1 MDYYNMSVSFDPFE
15 KKTDI
20 SASSRKL
27 YTFNLRKLNE
37 GKEIKNLNFLSKPVI
52 EEKLETLTPNTRR
65 TYIIAVV
72 SSLKDRPEA
81 KYKKLYNKFY
91 KMLVDINADLKTNTS
106 KSEKQK
112 ENWITQEEVMKKCKD
127 LGEITEE
134 IKGKRKISEEQYTQL
149 YHAVVLGL
157 YCLQP
162 PRRNSDYT
170 KMLVV
175 KNVPEDTDYNY
186 LDMKNWEWIFN
197 NYKTKKAYKQVKLPV
212 PEELVKLLKVYFQY
226 HPEAKELKKKTFEPV
241 PFLMTQ
247 EGKVIDTST
256 EMTRTLNKIFG
267 KKIGS
272 SLLRNIFLTDKYS
285 DNAKEMEDDVKA
297 MGTSS
302 NTATHNYIKTD

>member
-1 MDYYNMSVSFDPFE
+1 MSAFDPFE

-27 YTFNLRKLNE
+27 YAFNLRKLND
-37 GKEIKNLNFLSKPVI
+37 GKEVKNLNFLSKPEIVT
-52 EEKLETLTPNTRR
+52 KLEGLTPNTRR

-81 KYKKLYNKFY
+81 KYKKLYNKYY
-91 KMLVDINADLKTNTS
+91 KMLVDINADLKTNTT
-106 KSEKQK
+106 KSETQK
-112 ENWITQEEVMKKCKD
+112 ENWISQEEVMKKCND
-127 LGEITEE
+127 LMKIIEE

-149 YHAVVLGL
+149 LHAVVLGL

-170 KMLVV
+170 KCLVV
-175 KNVPEDTDYNY
+175 KKIPEDNEYNY
-186 LDMKNWEWIFN
+186 LDIKNWDWVFN
-197 NYKTKKAYKQVKLPV
+197 NYKTKSTYKQVKMPV

-226 HPEAKELKKKTFEPV
+226 HPHAKEMKKKEFEPI

-247 EGKVIDTST
+247 DGKVIDTST

-285 DNAKEMEDDVKA
+285 HNAKEMEDDVKA

>member
-1 MDYYNMSVSFDPFE
+1 MSAFDPFE

-37 GKEIKNLNFLSKPVI
+37 GKEVKNLNFLSKPEIVT
-52 EEKLETLTPNTRR
+52 KLEGLTPNTRR

-81 KYKKLYNKFY
+81 KYKKLYNKYY
-91 KMLVDINADLKTNTS
+91 KMLVDINADLKTNTT
-106 KSEKQK
+106 KSETQK
-112 ENWITQEEVMKKCKD
+112 KNWISQEEVMKKCND
-127 LGEITEE
+127 LSEIVAE
-134 IKGKRKISEEQYTQL
+134 IKGRRKISEEQYTQL
-149 YHAVVLGL
+149 LHAVVLGL

-170 KMLVV
+170 KCLVV
-175 KNVPEDTDYNY
+175 KKIPEDNEYNY
-186 LDMKNWEWIFN
+186 LDIKNWDWVFN
-197 NYKTKKAYKQVKLPV
+197 NYKTKKTYKQVKMPV
-212 PEELVKLLKVYFQY
+212 PEELVNLLKVYFQY
-226 HPEAKELKKKTFEPV
+226 HPHAKEMKKKEFEPI

-247 EGKVIDTST
+247 DGKVIDTST

-285 DNAKEMEDDVKA
+285 DNAKEMADDVKA

>member
-1 MDYYNMSVSFDPFE
+1 MSAFDPFE

-37 GKEIKNLNFLSKPVI
+37 GKEVKNLNFLSKPEIVT
-52 EEKLETLTPNTRR
+52 KLEGLTPNTRR

-81 KYKKLYNKFY
+81 KYKKLYNKYY
-91 KMLVDINADLKTNTS
+91 KMLVDINADLKTNTT
-106 KSEKQK
+106 KSETQK
-112 ENWITQEEVMKKCKD
+112 ENWISQEEVMKKCND
-127 LGEITEE
+127 LGEIVAE
-134 IKGKRKISEEQYTQL
+134 IKGRRKISEEQYTQL
-149 YHAVVLGL
+149 LHAVVLGL

-170 KMLVV
+170 KCLVV
-175 KNVPEDTDYNY
+175 KKIPEDNEYNY
-186 LDMKNWEWIFN
+186 LDIKNWDWVFN
-197 NYKTKKAYKQVKLPV
+197 NYKTKKTYKQVKMPV

-226 HPEAKELKKKTFEPV
+226 HPHAKEMKKKEFEPI

-247 EGKVIDTST
+247 DGKVIDTST

-285 DNAKEMEDDVKA
+285 HNAKEMEDDVKA

-302 NTATHNYIKTD
+302 NTATNNYIKTD

>member
-1 MDYYNMSVSFDPFE
+1 MSATAFDPFE
-15 KKTDI
+15 KKADI

-37 GKEIKNLNFLSKPVI
+37 GKEVKNLNFLSKPEIVT
-52 EEKLETLTPNTRR
+52 KLEGLTPNTRR
-65 TYIIAVV
+65 TYIIAMV

-81 KYKKLYNKFY
+81 KYKKLYNKYY
-91 KMLVDINADLKTNTS
+91 KMLVDINTDLKSNTT

-112 ENWITQEEVMKKCKD
+112 ENWITQEEVMKKCNS
-127 LGEITEE
+127 LMEITEE

-149 YHAVVLGL
+149 LHAVVLGL

-170 KMLVV
+170 KCLVV
-175 KNVPEDTDYNY
+175 KKIPEEKEYNY
-186 LDMKNWEWIFN
+186 LDIKNWDWVFN
-197 NYKTKKAYKQVKLPV
+197 NYKTKKTYKQAKLPV
-212 PEELVKLLKVYFQY
+212 PEELVNLLKVYFQY
-226 HPEAKELKKKTFEPV
+226 HPHAKKMKKKEFEPV

-247 EGKVIDTST
+247 DGKVIDTST

-302 NTATHNYIKTD
+302 NTATNNYIKTD

>member
-1 MDYYNMSVSFDPFE
+1 MSAVAFDPFE

-27 YTFNLRKLNE
+27 YTFNLRKLND
-37 GKEIKNLNFLSKPVI
+37 GKEVKNLNFLSKPEI
-52 EEKLETLTPNTRR
+52 ITKLEALTPNTRR

-81 KYKKLYNKFY
+81 KYKKLYNKYY
-91 KMLVDINADLKTNTS
+91 KMLVDINADLKNNTT

-112 ENWITQEEVMKKCKD
+112 ENWISQEEVMKKCND
-127 LGEITEE
+127 LGEIVAE
-134 IKGKRKISEEQYTQL
+134 IKGRRKISEEQYTQL
-149 YHAVVLGL
+149 LHAVVLGL

-170 KMLVV
+170 KCLVV
-175 KNVPEDTDYNY
+175 KKIPEDNEYNY
-186 LDMKNWEWIFN
+186 LDIKNWDWVFN
-197 NYKTKKAYKQVKLPV
+197 NYKTKKTYKQVKMPV

-226 HPEAKELKKKTFEPV
+226 HPHAKAMKQKSFEPF

-247 EGKVIDTST
+247 DGKVIDTST

-285 DNAKEMEDDVKA
+285 DNAKEMADDVKA

>member
-1 MDYYNMSVSFDPFE
+1 MSATAFDPFE

-27 YTFNLRKLNE
+27 YTFNLRKLND
-37 GKEIKNLNFLSKPVI
+37 GKEVKNLNFLSKPEI
-52 EEKLETLTPNTRR
+52 ITKLEALTPNTRR

-81 KYKKLYNKFY
+81 KYKKLYNKYY
-91 KMLVDINADLKTNTS
+91 KMLVDINADLKNNTT

-112 ENWITQEEVMKKCKD
+112 ENWISQEEVMKKCND
-127 LGEITEE
+127 LGEIVAE
-134 IKGKRKISEEQYTQL
+134 IKGRRKISEEQYTQL
-149 YHAVVLGL
+149 LHAVVLGL

-170 KMLVV
+170 KCLVV
-175 KNVPEDTDYNY
+175 KKIPEDNEYNY
-186 LDMKNWEWIFN
+186 LDIKNWDWIFN
-197 NYKTKKAYKQVKLPV
+197 NYKTKKTYKQVKMPV

-226 HPEAKELKKKTFEPV
+226 HPHAKALKQKSFEPF

-247 EGKVIDTST
+247 DGKVIDTST

-285 DNAKEMEDDVKA
+285 DNAKEMADDVKA